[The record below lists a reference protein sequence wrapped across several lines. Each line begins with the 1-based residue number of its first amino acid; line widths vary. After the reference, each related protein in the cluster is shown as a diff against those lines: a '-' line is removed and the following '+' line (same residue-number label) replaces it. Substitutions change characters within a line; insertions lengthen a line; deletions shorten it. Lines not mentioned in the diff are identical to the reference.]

1 MKSIKPCFSGKFK
14 NSERMVLIEHDRM
27 VMEDG
32 KVLLALNTFF
42 SNTVTR
48 LSIPKFRNCNPLS
61 ERTPQPTLRAILN

>member
-1 MKSIKPCFSGKFK
+1 
-14 NSERMVLIEHDRM
+14 MVLIEHDRM

-32 KVLLALNTFF
+32 KVVLALNTFF

-48 LSIPKFRNCNPLS
+48 INIPKFRNCNPLS